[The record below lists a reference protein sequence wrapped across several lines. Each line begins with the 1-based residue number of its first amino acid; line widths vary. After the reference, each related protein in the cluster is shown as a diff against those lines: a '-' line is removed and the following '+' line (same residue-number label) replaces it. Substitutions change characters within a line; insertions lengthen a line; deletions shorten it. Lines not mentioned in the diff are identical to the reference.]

1 MTVKPR
7 ILFLAEAATRAHVV
21 RPTVLA
27 AALDRSEYEVC
38 LATSTDF
45 RSHVEAAGLPVR
57 DLYCIGTR
65 TYLAAVLASRLLI
78 SDLKRQVREPFRRHG
93 LPLSGDRTLPRRAYT
108 ALARALAQVAP
119 RDLRKALAAL
129 PIYLDY
135 LADSQAFD
143 DTAFHGWLV
152 SLGVA
157 RPAPSTC
164 LATLPAQ
171 YLSQRYGSSAGATP

>member
-7 ILFLAEAATRAHVV
+7 ILFLAEAATLAHVV

-65 TYLAAVLASRLLI
+65 AYLAAVSAGRPVSPPSTYLARLL
-78 SDLKRQVREPFRRHG
+78 
-93 LPLSGDRTLPRRAYT
+93 
-108 ALARALAQVAP
+108 
-119 RDLRKALAAL
+119 
-129 PIYLDY
+129 
-135 LADSQAFD
+135 
-143 DTAFHGWLV
+143 
-152 SLGVA
+152 
-157 RPAPSTC
+157 
-164 LATLPAQ
+164 AQ
-171 YLSQRYGSSAGATP
+171 YLSQRYSSSAGATP